1 MFGLNSYQETE
12 PAVMHIYAFGSI
24 CRGDISVDS
33 DVDLLALVE
42 GRDPRLDPDKFSIYS
57 YKRISELWAS
67 GNAFAWHLA
76 LESKLIYSKDG
87 EDFLKGLGMPTEYV
101 GAAGDCRR
109 FREIFESALLSVQEG
124 TPSLVFELSTIF
136 LAIRNIATCYSLAM
150 LPSPTFGRDSA
161 RKLGPRSVPIS
172 DTVYS
177 ILMRARLLSTRGLG
191 DDIAEVDIPAL
202 ADELERCR
210 VWVNELCMETEEN
223 G

>member
-1 MFGLNSYQETE
+1 MFGFNPYQETE

-33 DVDLLALVE
+33 DVDLMALVE
-42 GRDPRLDPDKFSIYS
+42 GRDPRLDPNKFSIYS

-76 LESKLIYSKDG
+76 LESKLIYSEDAG
-87 EDFLKGLGMPTEYV
+87 DFLKGLGRPSEYV
-101 GAAGDCRR
+101 GAAEDCRR
-109 FREIFESALLSVQEG
+109 FQEIFESALLSIQEG

-136 LAIRNIATCYSLAM
+136 LTIRNIATCYSLAM

-161 RKLGPRSVPIS
+161 RKLGPRSISLS

-177 ILMRARLLSTRGLG
+177 TLMRARLLSTRGLG
-191 DDIAEVDIPAL
+191 DDIAEIDTPKL
-202 ADELERCR
+202 MDELEVCR
-210 VWVNELCMETEEN
+210 LWVNELCAETEAN